1 VYEIG
6 KQKNFKKNEG
16 LVRKSVDEGYE
27 VGEVG
32 VVGVGRE
39 EAWVMCGG
47 LWGVYGCHRVARYG

>member
-47 LWGVYGCHRVARYG
+47 LWGVCGFHR